1 MTRFRCNG
9 EDRQVGRFDE
19 RLLIDVLREDLRL
32 TGTKLGCGTG
42 DCGACTVLLD
52 GRPVNSCLVYA
63 VECVAREVETVE
75 RVSQDDAGR
84 ILAEELVAAGAVQC
98 GICTP
103 GVLVMATSLVRS
115 NPTPDRADIETALS
129 GNLCRC
135 TGYLPIVR
143 AVEAAARRV
152 ADQREPA

>member
-1 MTRFRCNG
+1 MTRIRCNG
-9 EDRQVGRFDE
+9 AEYRVDRAGD

-63 VECVAREVETVE
+63 VECAASEVETVE
-75 RVSQDDAGR
+75 RVSRDGAGR
-84 ILAEELVAAGAVQC
+84 VLAEELAEAGAVQC
-98 GICTP
+98 GFCTM
-103 GVLVMATSLVRS
+103 GILVMATSLIES
-115 NPTPDRADIETALS
+115 NPAPDRAEIETALS

-143 AVEAAARRV
+143 AVESAARRV
-152 ADQREPA
+152 AAEREPA